1 MERYPSACKERR
13 LFIVGEKIN
22 HLNGLVVALQK
33 NEMKIRAVTDNQLY
47 EQEFGFY
54 SLNERGWILT
64 K

>member
-1 MERYPSACKERR
+1 M
-13 LFIVGEKIN
+13 GEKIN